1 MRRGMLLL
9 FVTAVSA
16 LVLGCAADKSLVL
29 DKQTLSADTTWAGTI
44 IVKGDIVVPVGVTLT
59 VLPGTVVRFERIDKD
74 SPGNMF
80 GTDSP
85 WYPEAEIIVYG
96 RIVAQGTPEKNIVF
110 TSNMRDARP
119 ADWGAIN
126 LLGSR
131 DSVIQHCKIYCAYN
145 GVHGHS
151 STSVVTNNE
160 FAKNGVAISFK
171 REDAPD
177 GSYSGEARMVILNN
191 KIRNNKGGI
200 NLRRASAVIAYNDIS
215 DNGFFGI
222 WVNETSDAQ
231 IRYNT
236 ITGNV
241 KGLYFYDVPRTRV
254 SFNNIHDNKEYNIA
268 LAEMQTSDIDASD
281 NFWGNV
287 NAAKIAET
295 IFDKRRD
302 PEIASVKFEPLLRRP
317 LEGAGA
323 R

>member
-1 MRRGMLLL
+1 MRRGIRLL
-9 FVTAVSA
+9 FLAAVTAF
-16 LVLGCAADKSLVL
+16 VLGCSADKSLVL
-29 DKQTLSADTTWAGTI
+29 EKQTLSADATWSGTI
-44 IVKGDIVVPVGVTLT
+44 IVKGDIVVPKGMTLT
-59 VLPGTVVRFERIDKD
+59 LLPGTVVRFERIDKD

-96 RIVAQGTPEKNIVF
+96 RIIAQGTPHKNIVF
-110 TSNMRDARP
+110 TSNMTDARP

-151 STSVVTNNE
+151 STAVVTNNE

-191 KIRNNKGGI
+191 KIRNNKGGV

-215 DNGFFGI
+215 DNSFFGI
-222 WVNETSDAQ
+222 WVNETSDVQ

-241 KGLYFYDVPRTRV
+241 KGLYFYDIPNTRV
-254 SFNNIHDNKEYNIA
+254 TFNNIHDNKEYNVA
-268 LAEMQTSDIDASD
+268 LAETQAADIDASG
-281 NFWGNV
+281 NYWGTINPQT
-287 NAAKIAET
+287 IAET

-302 PEIASVKFEPLLRRP
+302 AEVAEVKFEPVSKRP
-317 LEGAGA
+317 VEGAGA